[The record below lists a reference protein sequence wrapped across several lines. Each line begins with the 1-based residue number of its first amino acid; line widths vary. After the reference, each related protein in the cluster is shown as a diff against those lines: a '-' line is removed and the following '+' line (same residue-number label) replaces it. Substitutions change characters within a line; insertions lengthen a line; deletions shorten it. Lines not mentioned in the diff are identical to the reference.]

1 MTTETRQVVSDS
13 SVRPLHPAMRVLLA
27 TFVAL
32 VWATALGGNIYW
44 SFQQA
49 GRTNLA
55 ASSAPAVAVVTRP
68 AHHGPGHVAEIVNI
82 GEEPLEVC
90 VRPGRLARQLADGE
104 QEFREYCTTV
114 PPCSVLG
121 VGWKQ
126 GMAWEPGDEVVVEI
140 SNSVEIR
147 ATVR

>member
-1 MTTETRQVVSDS
+1 MSTESRQFVPNT
-13 SVRPLHPAMRVLLA
+13 SVRPLHPAMRVVLA

-32 VWATALGGNIYW
+32 VWVVALGGNISW
-44 SFQQA
+44 SFQHA
-49 GRTNLA
+49 GA
-55 ASSAPAVAVVTRP
+55 KQPEVSAAPAVAVVTRP

-82 GEEPLEVC
+82 GDEPLEVC

-114 PPCSVLG
+114 PPCSVRG
-121 VGWKQ
+121 VGWRQ